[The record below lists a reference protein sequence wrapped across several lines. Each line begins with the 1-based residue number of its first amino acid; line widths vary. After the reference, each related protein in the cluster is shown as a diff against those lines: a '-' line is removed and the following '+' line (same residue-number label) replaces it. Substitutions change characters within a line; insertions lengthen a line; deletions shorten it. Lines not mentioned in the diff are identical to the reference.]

1 MSGSRRTGNDRCSAP
16 IVLSAESLRP
26 VAPVNLE
33 AALDGGNN
41 LALSWT
47 RRSRKGFAWTDE
59 IDAPLGESTE
69 QYRVTLAGAQGSAEF
84 DVGEPELVIAATVL
98 AEIGTGPITIEV
110 RQVGD
115 AAASRPATAF
125 LTI

>member
-1 MSGSRRTGNDRCSAP
+1 MGWWFGRKSAP
-16 IVLSAESLRP
+16 ADARPFVPAWLR
-26 VAPVNLE
+26 NE
-33 AALDGGNN
+33 AAEVG
-41 LALSWT
+41 LSWT